1 MKSRIL
7 VIGSGQR
14 VRRAALPAILSR
26 RETWQLAGIRSRKP
40 KQIHAETAAGEP
52 VGDPL
57 NVEALAALTT
67 TELANVDVV
76 YMCVSKGAVP
86 GVLGQL
92 AELVAPIPAADRP
105 RLFIDTPVLLFKHMH
120 AAKRFAA
127 FPEVS
132 VAEDMSSLPWL
143 ASLDY
148 ARQALGK
155 PRHLLLDRSAFA
167 YHGVAFAKTLLGNMR
182 VERAARKPFD
192 GAAQAGD
199 GRPATFER
207 TLTFAGGQTCT
218 ILEERDYSVG
228 RVRLECERGVLTL
241 GPEPEAGAWWLSQT
255 LDAAGNCVGFTANKD
270 GERAFASA
278 LTDADRALL
287 GPLSAP
293 GPIQSMDAMKR
304 VGFARLLDRMHQ
316 GDPVWT
322 LLDGLDDMWI
332 DYLVEKTGRWRATR
346 FTSVH
351 APLARKT
358 MGVLM
363 GLASKVKQ

>member
-7 VIGSGQR
+7 VVGSGQR
-14 VRRAALPAILSR
+14 VRRAALPAILAR

-40 KQIHAETAAGEP
+40 KQIQPETAAGAP
-52 VGDPL
+52 VGEALTVD
-57 NVEALAALTT
+57 ALAALTT
-67 TELANVDVV
+67 TELANVEVV

-86 GVLGQL
+86 GVLAQL
-92 AELVAPIPAADRP
+92 AKLVAPIPPGDRP
-105 RLFIDTPVLLFKHMH
+105 RLLIDTPVLLFKHMH
-120 AAKRFAA
+120 AAKHFAA

-132 VAEDMSSLPWL
+132 VAEDMSTLPWL
-143 ASLDY
+143 ASLEY
-148 ARQALGK
+148 ARQTLGR
-155 PRHLLLDRSAFA
+155 PRHLVLDRSAFA
-167 YHGVAFAKTLLGNMR
+167 YHGVAFAKTLIGNMR
-182 VERAARKPFD
+182 VARATRAPYD
-192 GAAQAGD
+192 GTAEAGA
-199 GRPATFER
+199 GRAATFER
-207 TLTFAGGQTCT
+207 TLTFASGQTCT

-255 LDAAGNCVGFTANKD
+255 LDAEGNCVGFTANKD
-270 GERAFASA
+270 GERAFAST

-287 GPLSAP
+287 GPLRAP
-293 GPIQSMDAMKR
+293 GPIQTMDAMKR
-304 VGFARLLDRMHQ
+304 VGFARLLDRIHQ
-316 GDPVWT
+316 GDQVWT

-358 MGVLM
+358 VGVLM
-363 GLASKVKQ
+363 GLASKVKK